1 VIIRGFEMGKI
12 RVFISSSLTELESER
27 EIAQETIA
35 QLNLEPVMFESLPA
49 MDKPLESAYL
59 DEIRNSH
66 IFVLIL
72 WKDLTDAVEREY
84 NAAVE
89 NGVPVLL
96 LVKVPTH
103 RETRSPR
110 LESLIDRTVECDLV
124 RKTQCVPFRKKFRT
138 LSQLRYELKEGVM
151 KLVSDRFTEP
161 VLTTTNIDVISKT
174 NQNLILNARRR
185 LLFVSKTPIIL
196 FGPRPYNS
204 EHKNY
209 VEGNFYQALTSWID
223 EIKNDKNRKML
234 YLYSSEDT
242 YNEMKENKL
251 ESCVEQNLE
260 KYKKIEDE
268 TNGRFE
274 ISSIQEFPGRILIS
288 DNSFG
293 IQFRAPKDK
302 VVCVY
307 RQDASIS
314 SNLFEVFCEYR
325 GAANRSLVDLLSEL
339 KPR

>member
-1 VIIRGFEMGKI
+1 MGKI

-27 EIAQETIA
+27 EISQETIS

-66 IFVLIL
+66 IFVSIL

-89 NGVPVLL
+89 FGIPILL
-96 LVKVPTH
+96 LVKSPTH

-110 LESLIDRTVECDLV
+110 LESLIDKTAESDLV
-124 RKTQCVPFRKKFRT
+124 RRVQFVPFRKKFRT
-138 LSQLRYELKEGVM
+138 LNQLRHELKEGIM

-161 VLTTTNIDVISKT
+161 ALTTTNIDVISKT
-174 NQNLILNARRR
+174 NQSLIESARRR
-185 LLFVSKTPIIL
+185 LLFVVKTPILL

-204 EHKNY
+204 EHKKYGEKVLYDLLN
-209 VEGNFYQALTSWID
+209 SWID
-223 EIKNDKNRKML
+223 EMKKDENRKML
-234 YLYSSEDT
+234 FLYSCEDT
-242 YNEMKENKL
+242 YREMKEYNL
-251 ESCVEQNLE
+251 ESLVEQNL
-260 KYKKIEDE
+260 KKFKQIEEE
-268 TNGRFE
+268 TSGRFE
-274 ISSIQEFPGRILIS
+274 LSSIQEFPGRILIS

-325 GAANRSLVDLLSEL
+325 GAAERSLVDLLKEL
-339 KPR
+339 QLP